1 MTWESNNNPPDL
13 PWLEVI
19 SETKGKAV
27 NGHGWITDLN
37 YQLRE
42 QKVQFHESYSLA
54 VLLSK
59 SLLGY
64 LQCYKEKN
72 GPNNSI

>member
-13 PWLEVI
+13 SWLEMI
-19 SETKGKAV
+19 SGTKGNAV
-27 NGHGWITDLN
+27 NGCGSITDVN

-59 SLLGY
+59 RFSLGISSVL
-64 LQCYKEKN
+64 
-72 GPNNSI
+72 